1 LIMLVI
7 LMWVGSSPGSTG
19 GGVKV
24 TTVALAILNIFALAR
39 GKESVEIHKRRVAA
53 ESINKAFAI
62 IVLSVLTIAVSFT
75 LLNFSDGEKPM
86 KELLFEA
93 VSAYTTCGLSMGVTH
108 SLSPIG
114 KMIIIF
120 TMFVGRVGM
129 LTLLVAFI
137 KNTKNKSYIYPTEK
151 ILF

>member
-1 LIMLVI
+1 
-7 LMWVGSSPGSTG
+7 MWVGVSPGSTG

-24 TTVALAILNIFALAR
+24 TTIAIALMNIVALAK
-39 GKESVEIHKRRVAA
+39 GKESIEIYKRKIAS

-62 IVLSVLTIAVSFT
+62 ILLSVLTVALSFI
-75 LLNFSDGEKPM
+75 LLNFSDPNQEM
-86 KELLFEA
+86 MSLLFEA
-93 VSAYTTCGLSMGVTH
+93 VSAYTTCGLSLGITP
-108 SLSPIG
+108 SLSATS
-114 KMIIIF
+114 KIILMF